1 MSAIDDVLKDA
12 IPEDLLLELLEIRVI
27 DVCVECS
34 DEVSSASLLAR
45 PKVSLP
51 VCLGTSAPEDASAP
65 EGASVG

>member
-1 MSAIDDVLKDA
+1 MSAIDSELEEA
-12 IPEDLLLELLEIRVI
+12 IPEDIFLEFHEIRVVN
-27 DVCVECS
+27 VCVECS